1 MLGNFSKEN
10 YSLDVNFED
19 INAFDETLSNRLMDV
34 PNEIIP
40 LVSLSI
46 LKKFPPFINSN
57 IFIILL
63 SGILILNSKYLNV

>member
-1 MLGNFSKEN
+1 LLGNFSKEN